1 MHRTLVLLQLLLWV
15 NGIHA
20 FYPFVPKFRVAD
32 GREGT
37 GRRVDRSDAV
47 LRSRTAQGDRP
58 ITSKLSRKAF
68 SSYSDESLMDRVSR
82 IADGLAAKYGSQT
95 RTKEDAS
102 FSRRENEHD
111 VMRAEEPTASN
122 SAGIHQDGTDF
133 SYFLEVKLGA
143 EGKPVY
149 MLLDTGAGT
158 SWVMGANCT
167 SEACITHDLFGPD
180 DSSSFVDTGAS
191 FTIKYGT
198 GEVSGHIVRDSMSIA
213 ELNTTLDFGLATVTS
228 SEFTRFPFEGIL
240 GLSTS
245 PDSFLSAIKDAK
257 LLDKNVF
264 GISLSRASDGPN
276 DGEITFGSVNEDRYE
291 GEITYA
297 SLVTGDSWAI
307 PLDDVMVDS
316 QPVGIKGKTA
326 YLDTGTTYAFAP
338 KDQVAALFDNVPGA
352 SSGDDG
358 TSYTVPCDSKVP
370 IAFTFAGASWN
381 ISSADLLS
389 SKENVCTANIFGIE
403 VVKGSWLLGDVFLK
417 NVYSVFDLDES
428 RIGFAAKSAPSGGD
442 TATSTPSPTTAPT
455 GSPASSPTATI
466 SGSPS
471 GSSPTSSVDT
481 GSSSDPSAESSSS
494 PVEPSSDV
502 TPTEES
508 RAGQLRT
515 GDKYMAM
522 IVDETAGLFA
532 GRQTYGNSSGKGL
545 VEAKDCTVAMRPRD
559 QVRTDGTTKNG
570 VPDQAPRPWSRRE
583 GFRVEL
589 AQRHL
594 SQAFTKYPEFAFELL
609 SESDYQRGEL
619 IAQNRL
625 DWPSQPCRGDTKCCG
640 NSTMAKAK
648 TYSSSSHGAEAAR
661 SASSS
666 SGNNNNREDRHSAA
680 APGNQEAHGLL
691 SASKLSDEDED
702 DDGTDDYNAEDGFV
716 VHPGED
722 DQAPS
727 GHPGRG
733 RITSRVR
740 FDLRPTNIPPPAN
753 GIHRDDGPDSPSY
766 SDDEDDASCRRAS
779 RDDFEFDMDDSS
791 GASGSDRR
799 PLLTD
804 IEAPS
809 VTVANSPIWGG
820 GGDGD
825 AAWTERPKSGLRPAF
840 MNMANSIIG
849 AGIIGQ
855 PYAFKEAGLLAGIA
869 LLLALTVVV
878 DWTIRLIV
886 VNSKLSGAS
895 SFQGTVQHCFGR
907 PGLVAISVAQWAF
920 AFGGMVAFAVIVG
933 DSIPYVFRAIWPE
946 LRDVPVL
953 GLLADR
959 RAVIVIFVVGV
970 SYPLTLYRDIAKLA
984 KASTLA
990 LISMVV
996 ILVTVMVQSILAP
1009 PEARGSFSTPL
1020 LTVNSGIFQA
1030 VGVISFA
1037 FVCHHNSL
1045 LIYGSLKTPTLDRFA
1060 TVTHYSV
1067 GVSTLACL
1075 AMALAGFLAFGDRTR
1090 GNVLN
1095 NFPADNTMVTL
1106 ARLCFGLN
1114 MLTTLPLE
1122 AFVCREVVLN
1132 YFLPPDAPFNLRLH
1146 VALSTA
1152 HVAAAL
1158 AVSLL
1163 TCDVGAVFDLVGAT
1177 SACALAYVLPPLC
1190 FLRLSSRR
1198 DWRTYAAWGVVVFGF
1213 VAMIISVAQAVG
1225 KMISGDG
1232 EGVQCM

>member
-1 MHRTLVLLQLLLWV
+1 MHRTLVLLQLLLWI

-32 GREGT
+32 GREGA
-37 GRRVDRSDAV
+37 GRGVDRSDAA

-58 ITSKLSRKAF
+58 ITLKLSRKA
-68 SSYSDESLMDRVSR
+68 SSNSDESLMDRVSR

-95 RTKEDAS
+95 NSKEDAS

-111 VMRAEEPTASN
+111 VMKAEEPTASN

-149 MLLDTGAGT
+149 MLLDTGAST
-158 SWVMGANCT
+158 TWVMGANCK
-167 SEACITHDLFGPD
+167 SEACTTHDSFGPD
-180 DSSSFVDTGAS
+180 DSPSFVDTGAS
-191 FTIKYGT
+191 FTIQYGT

-213 ELNTTLDFGLATVTS
+213 ELNTTFNFGLATVTS
-228 SEFTRFPFEGIL
+228 DEFTRFPFEGIL
-240 GLSTS
+240 GMSTS

-257 LLDKNVF
+257 LLKT
-264 GISLSRASDGPN
+264 A
-276 DGEITFGSVNEDRYE
+276 
-291 GEITYA
+291 
-297 SLVTGDSWAI
+297 WAI

-316 QPVGIKGKTA
+316 QPVGLKGKTA
-326 YLDTGTTYAFAP
+326 YIDTGTTYAFAP
-338 KDQVAALFDNVPGA
+338 KDQVAALFDMIPGA

-358 TSYTVPCDSKVP
+358 SSYTVPCDSSVP
-370 IAFTFAGASWN
+370 VAFTFAGASWN

-389 SKENVCTANIFGIE
+389 ATSDDNVCTANIFGIE

-428 RIGFAAKSAPSGGD
+428 RIGFAAELTSSGGD
-442 TATSTPSPTTAPT
+442 TTTPTESTTSPTN
-455 GSPASSPTATI
+455 SPAATTSESS
-466 SGSPS
+466 S
-471 GSSPTSSVDT
+471 GSSAAPSASPSIDT
-481 GSSSDPSAESSSS
+481 GFSSNPSAESSSS
-494 PVEPSSDV
+494 LEPSSDT

-515 GDKYMAM
+515 GE
-522 IVDETAGLFA
+522 DETTGLFA

-545 VEAKDCTVAMRPRD
+545 VGAKACTVAMRSRD
-559 QVRTDGTTKNG
+559 QIRFAGLASKQNIFPNTADIRTNWTGIL
-570 VPDQAPRPWSRRE
+570 SLI
-583 GFRVEL
+583 VET
-589 AQRHL
+589 Q
-594 SQAFTKYPEFAFELL
+594 
-609 SESDYQRGEL
+609 
-619 IAQNRL
+619 
-625 DWPSQPCRGDTKCCG
+625 KCCG

-648 TYSSSSHGAEAAR
+648 TYTSSSHRVEAAR
-661 SASSS
+661 SSSSSSSSSS
-666 SGNNNNREDRHSAA
+666 SGNNNIREDRHSAA

-691 SASKLSDEDED
+691 SAGNVSDD
-702 DDGTDDYNAEDGFV
+702 DDGTDDYDAEDGFV

-722 DQAPS
+722 DPAPS
-727 GHPGRG
+727 GRPKRG
-733 RITSRVR
+733 RMTSRVR

-753 GIHRDDGPDSPSY
+753 GIHRDGGPGSPTY
-766 SDDEDDASCRRAS
+766 SDDEEDASCRRAS
-779 RDDFEFDMDDSS
+779 RDDFEFDIDDSS

-855 PYAFKEAGLLAGIA
+855 PYAFKEAGLLAGVA

-895 SFQGTVQHCFGR
+895 SFQGTVEHCFGR

-996 ILVTVMVQSILAP
+996 ILVTVIVQSILAP
-1009 PEARGSFSTPL
+1009 PGARGSFSTPL

-1030 VGVISFA
+1030 VGVISF
-1037 FVCHHNSL
+1037 
-1045 LIYGSLKTPTLDRFA
+1045 GT
-1060 TVTHYSV
+1060 
-1067 GVSTLACL
+1067 
-1075 AMALAGFLAFGDRTR
+1075 
-1090 GNVLN
+1090 
-1095 NFPADNTMVTL
+1095 
-1106 ARLCFGLN
+1106 
-1114 MLTTLPLE
+1114 
-1122 AFVCREVVLN
+1122 
-1132 YFLPPDAPFNLRLH
+1132 
-1146 VALSTA
+1146 
-1152 HVAAAL
+1152 
-1158 AVSLL
+1158 
-1163 TCDVGAVFDLVGAT
+1163 
-1177 SACALAYVLPPLC
+1177 
-1190 FLRLSSRR
+1190 
-1198 DWRTYAAWGVVVFGF
+1198 
-1213 VAMIISVAQAVG
+1213 
-1225 KMISGDG
+1225 
-1232 EGVQCM
+1232 